1 MTPDERPSTP
11 PPTLT
16 NIGGTAL
23 EVGALLAGRYRVA
36 EMLGLGAMGMV
47 YRAHDEDLDLDVA
60 VKVLRPEL
68 SGDAGLIERFRRE
81 LILARQVSHRNVVR
95 IHDLGKDGE
104 LLFLTMDFVAGK
116 TLRDVLRE
124 RGKLPVDEV
133 TRIGSQLA
141 RALAAAHEQGIIH
154 RDLKPSNV
162 MVDDEGSAYVTDFG
176 IARSVTSAAL
186 TRTGLVVGTPG
197 YLAPE
202 QIRGEE
208 LDGRCDVFALGVL
221 LRELLMGDA
230 AVSPTADEAIARS
243 MHGTSTA
250 LRGLG
255 AEVPAALKAILGRAL
270 EPDRRRRYATA
281 EEMARDLETLSRPPR
296 RLPARHTLAA
306 VAAVLVLVAGLA
318 LGVPVLRSWLARP
331 AAAPG
336 AAATVEQLPTLAVLP
351 FSDETNRPETA
362 WLGAGI
368 PEILFE
374 SLVSHPNL
382 RVVDPQ
388 RVVRALADLKLDPG
402 RLTDANLEQAAELF
416 DAGRILTGRV
426 RPAGKGLRIEARLS
440 SPAAG
445 QAATVPLL
453 VEDAEGAR
461 SPAQLV
467 RALEEAVL
475 DKLTLRPDPSAEPVT
490 LDSTALP
497 AYSEGVR
504 RLQQGDL
511 VGARERLEEAVAAD
525 SGFGPA
531 LLDLARAYEGLGLYD
546 EALATADR
554 AIEALPEG
562 RLGLAARAAE
572 ARLSGDAARS
582 TELLAELVERY
593 PTDLESSVELADALG
608 MEGRFKEALERLERV
623 VEAAPSHPR
632 AWYLMSKFSIRSGDA
647 RRAVDEYLVRAMVIQ
662 NKLRNRQGQADVLNA
677 YGVAYRELGEI
688 EQAEESYR
696 RAAGLRREVG
706 DQRGYATTL
715 RNLSHIAVFR
725 GNYEAAERDLV
736 EARAI
741 LEQLGDVGGIA
752 DIHNDLGMLEEA
764 RGRYAES
771 LEQFREALQARRR
784 LGNQR
789 AIAES
794 LNNIGFA
801 NHELG
806 NYDDAEVYWKQAL
819 EIYQQTGNLKGEV
832 VVRQSLGRLETTRG
846 EWTDATRSYLQALEA
861 SRELDWTAATA
872 ASEGALGQLAHRQG
886 RHAAALA
893 YYDDALERFES
904 LEEPRGYL
912 EFGLAKAETLLDL
925 GLTGQATA
933 LLGRL
938 EERLAAVG
946 SSDQKARHEL
956 LHAEALYQDG
966 DRAGAQQA
974 LSRAGA
980 LAAES
985 GNRALELTVELA
997 RIAGQNG
1004 LGRLAQVYDELVALG
1019 NVELE
1024 LEAGELL
1031 VARLLAAGDAERA
1044 AERLAGLNRTLRRV
1058 GDYGGAYRVYRLE
1071 ERLAEVRGGDR
1082 AVWRQRAA
1090 AELDRLRQGLS
1101 TEQAA
1106 ALAARVGKMETKG
1119 DESL

>member
-1 MTPDERPSTP
+1 MTPDEPRSSP

-16 NIGGTAL
+16 NIGGSCL
-23 EVGALLAGRYRVA
+23 EVGALLAGRYRVT
-36 EMLGLGAMGMV
+36 EMLGLGAMGIV

-68 SGDAGLIERFRRE
+68 SGDQGLIERFRRE

-104 LLFLTMDFVAGK
+104 LLFLTMDFVSGK

-124 RGKLPVDEV
+124 RGALPVDEV
-133 TRIGSQLA
+133 VRIGAQLA
-141 RALAAAHEQGIIH
+141 RALDAAHEQGIVH

-162 MVDDEGSAYVTDFG
+162 MIDEDGSAYVTDFG

-208 LDGRCDVFALGVL
+208 LDGRCDIFALGVL
-221 LRELLMGDA
+221 LRELLAGEA
-230 AVSPTADEAIARS
+230 ATAATADEAIARS
-243 MHGTSTA
+243 MHGTSSA
-250 LRGLG
+250 LKGLG
-255 AEVPAALKAILGRAL
+255 ADVPAALKAILARAL

-281 EEMARDLETLSRPPR
+281 GELARDLETLSRPPR
-296 RLPARHTLAA
+296 RLPAPRTLAA
-306 VAAVLVLVAGLA
+306 GAAVVVLAAAVALSVPA
-318 LGVPVLRSWLARP
+318 LRGWLART
-331 AAAPG
+331 AAAPPG
-336 AAATVEQLPTLAVLP
+336 AASAVEQLPTLAVLP
-351 FSDETNRPETA
+351 FSDETDNAETA

-388 RVVRALADLKLDPG
+388 RVVRALDDLKVDPAD
-402 RLTDANLEQAAELF
+402 LTDANLQQAAELF

-426 RPAGKGLRIEARLS
+426 KSAGRGLRIEARLN

-445 QAATVPLL
+445 PAAAVPLL
-453 VEDAEGAR
+453 VEDSAGTR
-461 SPAQLV
+461 SAAQLV
-467 RALEEAVL
+467 RALEEAL
-475 DKLTLRPDPSAEPVT
+475 LEKLTLRPDPSAESVT
-490 LDSTALP
+490 LDSPALP

-504 RLQQGDL
+504 MLQAGDL
-511 VGARERLEEAVAAD
+511 LGARERLEAAETAD
-525 SGFGPA
+525 PAFGPA
-531 LLDLARAYEGLGLYD
+531 LLDLSRAYDGLGLHA
-546 EALATADR
+546 EALEAVDR
-554 AIEALPEG
+554 AVEALPEG
-562 RLGLAARAAE
+562 RLALSARAAQ

-593 PTDLESSVELADALG
+593 PTDLESSVDLADAYGL
-608 MEGRFKEALERLERV
+608 EGRFSEALERLGRV
-623 VEAAPSHPR
+623 VEAAPSHSR
-632 AWYLMSKFSIRSGDA
+632 AWYLMSKFAIRSGDA

-662 NKLRNRQGQADVLNA
+662 NKLRNKQGQADVLNA
-677 YGVAYRELGEI
+677 YGVAYRELGEM
-688 EQAEESYR
+688 ERAEESYR
-696 RAAGLRREVG
+696 QAAQLRREVG

-715 RNLSHIAVFR
+715 RNLSHIAVHR
-725 GNYEAAERDLV
+725 GDYDGAERDLL

-741 LEQLGDVGGIA
+741 LEELGDVAGIA
-752 DIHNDLGMLEEA
+752 DIHNDLGILEET

-771 LEQFREALQARRR
+771 LEQFRQALQVRRR
-784 LGNQR
+784 LGDQR

-819 EIYQQTGNLKGEV
+819 EIHRDTGNLKGQV
-832 VVRQSLGRLETTRG
+832 VVRQSLGRLQTTRG
-846 EWTDATRSYLQALEA
+846 EWSDATRSYLQALET

-872 ASEGALGQLAHRQG
+872 ASEGALGQLAHYQG

-893 YYDDALERFES
+893 YYDDALGRFES

-912 EFGLAKAETLLDL
+912 EFGLAKAEALLEL
-925 GLTGQATA
+925 GLTDEARP
-933 LLGRL
+933 LLSRL

-946 SSDQKARHEL
+946 SSDQKAWHEL
-956 LHAEALYQDG
+956 LRAELLDQSG
-966 DRAGAQQA
+966 DREGARQA
-974 LSRAGA
+974 LARAA
-980 LAAES
+980 RAVS
-985 GNRALELTVELA
+985 GSANRALELSVELA
-997 RIAGQNG
+997 RIRDQGG
-1004 LGRLAQVYDELVALG
+1004 VGRLEEIADELAALG

-1024 LEAGELL
+1024 LGAGELL
-1031 VARLLAAGDAERA
+1031 VARLIASGDVERA
-1044 AERLAGLNRTLRRV
+1044 ATRLAALNRRLRRV
-1058 GDYGGAYRVYRLE
+1058 GDYEGAYRIYRLE
-1071 ERLAEVRGGDR
+1071 ERLAAARGEETG
-1082 AVWRQRAA
+1082 AWRQRVAE
-1090 AELDRLRQGLS
+1090 ELDRLRQGLS
-1101 TEQAA
+1101 DEQAA
-1106 ALAARVGKMETKG
+1106 ALDKRAQEWEAR
-1119 DESL
+1119 S